1 LNKETPWA
9 TMHELPISK
18 FRAFMP
24 AAPQRLD
31 FRFRVNAAFSGGK
44 HMKLH
49 KLKVVENHSRPAIL
63 MSVACATMLAALP
76 LLFAGCNSKDR
87 SVTKVSSAALPVDVV
102 RVRRENVALVGDWVG
117 TLDGSVNAQ
126 IQPQVSGYLVQQK
139 YREGALVAKDQ
150 VLFQIDRR
158 QFQATVDQAA
168 AQVEQ
173 AKGQLAQAKAQQ
185 SLAQINLKRDTPL
198 AQARAISQSQLDNDT
213 QQAEQAD
220 AAVAAAKAAVSAA
233 EAALATAN
241 LNLGFTEV
249 RSLVSGVA
257 GQATMQVGNLV
268 NPQSVLTSVSQLDP
282 LRVYFSISDAE
293 YLALID
299 RPHTAGSG
307 LLGKESE
314 LPLKLIL
321 TDGKVWPHEGHIV
334 FVDRQM
340 NQQTGAIRIAA
351 SFPNPGN
358 VLRPGQFGRV
368 TAEAETRQDAILV
381 PQLAIQ
387 ELQGTKQVYIAGPD
401 NKAHIVNV
409 TLGPQT
415 GSDWIVTSGLSAD
428 QRVITSNVQKLR
440 DGTQI
445 NVREISERAAIE
457 TSSPTGAR

>member
-1 LNKETPWA
+1 
-9 TMHELPISK
+9 
-18 FRAFMP
+18 
-24 AAPQRLD
+24 
-31 FRFRVNAAFSGGK
+31 
-44 HMKLH
+44 MKLL
-49 KLKVVENHSRPAIL
+49 KLKMVENQRRRVTRLS
-63 MSVACATMLAALP
+63 MACVTALAASA
-76 LLFAGCNSKDR
+76 LLITACDSRERKVTAAS
-87 SVTKVSSAALPVDVV
+87 SVALPVDAV
-102 RVRRENVALVGDWVG
+102 RVRQENVPLVGDWVG
-117 TLDGSVNAQ
+117 TLDGFVNAQ
-126 IQPQVSGYLVQQK
+126 IQPQVGGYLVQQK
-139 YREGALVAKDQ
+139 YREGSLVAKDQ
-150 VLFQIDRR
+150 ILFQIDRR
-158 QFQATVDQAA
+158 QFQATVDQAT

-173 AKGQLAQAKAQQ
+173 AKGQLTQAKAQQ

-220 AAVAAAKAAVSAA
+220 AGVAAAKATVSAA

-257 GQATMQVGNLV
+257 GQAATQVGNLV

-282 LRVYFSISDAE
+282 IKVYFSISDAE

-299 RPHTAGSG
+299 RVRVAGSN
-307 LLGKESE
+307 LLGKGSE
-314 LPLKLIL
+314 LPLRLIL
-321 TDGKVWPHEGHIV
+321 TDGKVWPHEGHII

-368 TAEAETRQDAILV
+368 TAETEIRHDAILV
-381 PQLAIQ
+381 PQMAIQ

-409 TLGPQT
+409 TLGPQV
-415 GSDWIVTSGLSAD
+415 GNDWIVTSGLRAD
-428 QRVITSNVQKLR
+428 QRVITSNLQKLR
-440 DGTQI
+440 DGTQV
-445 NVREISERAAIE
+445 NVHEISEQAAIE